1 MSEIWQIVNPSGKQ
15 MNKNTFFIMLRLIT
29 MAQAGHTPHLN
40 TALSQRVFPMVKI
53 NGVSIRSHTFYDF
66 VITREIEAMYKGI
79 FETLTKSFYLS
90 ATDAKN
96 FFQQSN
102 LPGNDLALIWNLSDI
117 DNDAMLSFAEFCV
130 AMYLVHGKLAG
141 EPIPNPLPQ
150 TFIDFIREHQ
160 DPWVIHP
167 NQKSQYLSLFQ
178 QNSEGNLMKGQTAR
192 DILVNYNVPNQILIK
207 IWELCDRGKRGAL
220 DIVEFSA
227 AMHIIKRY
235 LEGTRVP
242 NEIPSQLILSLQ

>member
-1 MSEIWQIVNPSGKQ
+1 
-15 MNKNTFFIMLRLIT
+15 MLRLIS

-66 VITREIEAMYKGI
+66 IITKEIEAMYKGI
-79 FETLTKSFYLS
+79 FERLTKTFYLS
-90 ATDAKN
+90 ANDAKG

-102 LPGNDLALIWNLSDI
+102 LPGNDLGKIWNLSDI
-117 DNDAMLSFAEFCV
+117 DNDSMLSFAEFCC

-141 EPIPNPLPQ
+141 EPIPDQLPQ
-150 TFIDFIREHQ
+150 SLLDFIREHQ

-167 NQKSQYLSLFQ
+167 NLKSQYFALFQ
-178 QNSEGNLMKGQTAR
+178 QKAGGNLMNGQTAR
-192 DILVNYNVPNQILIK
+192 DLLLNYNVPNQILIR
-207 IWELCDRGKRGAL
+207 IWELCDKGKRGAL

-235 LEGTRVP
+235 LDGTKLP
-242 NEIPSQLILSLQ
+242 NEIPSQLLLSLQ